1 MGLFYLSDLLIA
13 STLFLNALALI
24 ASPPKVSESL
34 PVAATATATATAT
47 AALVGGGSEVE
58 SCQQYDLEALQSS
71 LSAEDGPLAEV
82 SLLERWHQLL
92 RAARRLSCLIV
103 FWNLFFSL
111 LMVFVLPA

>member
-34 PVAATATATATAT
+34 PLAAPATAT
-47 AALVGGGSEVE
+47 AALVVGGGGSEVV

-71 LSAEDGPLAEV
+71 LSAEDAPLAEV